1 MRFPLF
7 HNRSEKRCQ
16 WPHCSTTYHRIIC
29 SDIPKYFPVFQFWQ
43 SLFSSKWVTPRVP
56 KVEMA
61 IPPVKQCLAGLLQYN
76 GKCLQ
81 KEWRKKPSCSSI
93 IKDLDLHSSNQ
104 QVNFSISFYK
114 NTLHAIHININ
125 GTFFFIHHV
134 LNFNTWELYLVYYF
148 ILKKIYKWLCLTVI
162 KLTYCASVL
171 LLVFYGNSR

>member
-1 MRFPLF
+1 MRFALF
-7 HNRSEKRCQ
+7 QNRSEKRCQ

-56 KVEMA
+56 KVAMA

-81 KEWRKKPSCSSI
+81 KEWRKRPSCWSI
-93 IKDLDLHSSNQ
+93 IKDLDLPSKQ

-114 NTLHAIHININ
+114 HTLHAIHININ
-125 GTFFFIHHV
+125 GTFFIHQV
-134 LNFNTWELYLVYYF
+134 LNFKTWELYLVYYF
-148 ILKKIYKWLCLTVI
+148 ILKKIYKLLCLTVI
-162 KLTYCASVL
+162 ILSVL

>member
-1 MRFPLF
+1 MKCELVWFSFLLNSRFL
-7 HNRSEKRCQ
+7 NGIAWDSL
-16 WPHCSTTYHRIIC
+16 CSTTGPRNVVNDPTVQQHIIWIIC

-56 KVEMA
+56 KVAMA
-61 IPPVKQCLAGLLQYN
+61 IPPVKQCNNLLQYN

-114 NTLHAIHININ
+114 NTLHALHININ
-125 GTFFFIHHV
+125 GTFFFHSSC
-134 LNFNTWELYLVYYF
+134 T
-148 ILKKIYKWLCLTVI
+148 
-162 KLTYCASVL
+162 
-171 LLVFYGNSR
+171 